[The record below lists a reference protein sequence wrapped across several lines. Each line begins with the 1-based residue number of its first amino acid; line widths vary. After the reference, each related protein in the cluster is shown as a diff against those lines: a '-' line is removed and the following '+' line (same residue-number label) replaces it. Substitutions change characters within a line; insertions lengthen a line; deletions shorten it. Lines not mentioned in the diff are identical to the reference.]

1 MEIQVAAQLIEAGV
15 KEKEAVWADLG
26 AGTGMFTQALQQ
38 LLSKGKVY
46 AVDKSPHALWRLPN
60 KGSVPMEIVDADFTQ
75 ALDLP
80 PLDGI
85 LMANALHYVAN
96 PTQVL
101 PPLLRLLKPSG
112 TFILVEY
119 ETDRPRPPW
128 IPHPIPF
135 KQFKK
140 LATAVG
146 LSALEKIGTVPSRY
160 GHDHIYAAMSQ
171 WIPR

>member
-15 KEKEAVWADLG
+15 KEEEAVWADLG
-26 AGTGMFTQALQQ
+26 AGTGTFTQALQQ

-60 KGSVPMEIVDADFTQ
+60 KGSVPMEIVDADFTR

-85 LMANALHYVAN
+85 LMANALHYVAD
-96 PTQVL
+96 PAQVL
-101 PPLLRLLKPSG
+101 PPLLQLLKPSG

-119 ETDRPRPPW
+119 LVFITRIRASILYDDSMEN
-128 IPHPIPF
+128 
-135 KQFKK
+135 
-140 LATAVG
+140 
-146 LSALEKIGTVPSRY
+146 LEFC
-160 GHDHIYAAMSQ
+160 SQ
-171 WIPR
+171 TKFSVFLF